1 MPEKDVQP
9 RASARLG
16 RPPADTRSPAE
27 TRELLLRAGLE
38 VFAERGY
45 DGASIKAIA
54 ERAGLTSGT
63 IYCHFRNKADLLIEV
78 IKQEVCSPV
87 LSDYALQQTAADRL
101 TVRALGRLIAR
112 YASREMAGA
121 RRLSLE
127 LHAASAKEAA
137 VAELHGAYNQSS
149 HAILS
154 ALLEA
159 GKERGILPA
168 SLAVGYTAHLFHTLI
183 LGISHL
189 ETLDEALIGDAAWM
203 DYLEN
208 TIIRIL
214 CCEHTNHG
222 STNHG
227 SPADRC

>member
-1 MPEKDVQP
+1 MDV

-16 RPPADTRSPAE
+16 RPPVDTRSPAE
-27 TRELLLRAGLE
+27 TRDLLLRAGLE

-63 IYCHFRNKADLLIEV
+63 IYCHFQNKADLLIEV
-78 IKQEVCSPV
+78 IKQEVCSPL
-87 LSDYALQQTAADRL
+87 LSDYELQHTTADQL
-101 TVRALGRLIAR
+101 TVRNLGRLIAR
-112 YASREMAGA
+112 YASREMAGV

-137 VAELHGAYNQSS
+137 VAELHTAYNHSS

-168 SLAVGYTAHLFHTLI
+168 DLAVGHTAHLFHTLI

-189 ETLDEALIGDAAWM
+189 ETLEASLIGDRAWM
-203 DYLEN
+203 DFLEN
-208 TIIRIL
+208 TIVRIL
-214 CCEHTNHG
+214 CCEHSNHG
-222 STNHG
+222 SMNHG
-227 SPADRC
+227 PPANSR